1 MAARQ
6 ALNELELN
14 LQRRLAETFERYAN
28 ARSQVERYRQEIL
41 PAADESLELT
51 RTLYSSGETNYTT
64 LLTSQRTFSQ
74 THLNYLDAVL
84 NLRVAEVEIE
94 GLLCGGQ
101 ESTVASGTAA
111 AGSISPPPVGGL
123 ELFK

>member
-1 MAARQ
+1 MQ
-6 ALNELELN
+6 
-14 LQRRLAETFERYAN
+14 QRLAETFERYAN
-28 ARSQVERYRQEIL
+28 ARNQVERYRQEIL
-41 PAADESLELT
+41 PAANESLQLT

-101 ESTVASGTAA
+101 QTTVAGGTAVT
-111 AGSISPPPVGGL
+111 GLISPPPVGGL